1 MAEILRTSDVVRL
14 GATYAVFVRCIVHQ
28 TLQENDKSRI
38 YKRID
43 LKWDQ
48 VCGDV

>member
-1 MAEILRTSDVVRL
+1 MQ
-14 GATYAVFVRCIVHQ
+14 FFRCIVHQ
-28 TLQENDKSRI
+28 TEQENDKSRI

-43 LKWDQ
+43 LKWGQ